1 MEVPQLLR
9 EGDIEVLGR
18 MPYSSN
24 ATFLVEVRQGNDSMK
39 AIYKPLRGER
49 PLWDFPP
56 GLYKRE
62 IAAFCLSE
70 ALALHVVPP
79 TLERD
84 GPFGPGS
91 VQAFVDA
98 RFEEH
103 YFTLYESHGAL
114 HDQFR
119 SIALFDVVAN
129 NTDRK
134 SGHCL
139 VDADDRIWAIDNGL
153 CFSSEFKLRT
163 VIWEFSNEPIS
174 DELLG
179 TLRRFVDSPP
189 SCLTEWLD
197 DDEVEA
203 TIDRARLLLSG
214 GVFPADP
221 SGHRYPWP
229 MV

>member
-1 MEVPQLLR
+1 MQVPEILR
-9 EGDIEVLGR
+9 SGEIEILGR

-24 ATFLVEVRQGNDSMK
+24 ATFLVEMRMDDVAAK
-39 AIYKPLRGER
+39 AIYKPMRGER

-56 GLYKRE
+56 GLYRRE

-70 ALALHVVPP
+70 RLNLHVVPP
-79 TLERD
+79 TVERD
-84 GPFGPGS
+84 GPLGPGS
-91 VQAFVDA
+91 VQLFVDA

-103 YFTLYESHGAL
+103 YFTLFEADSSL

-119 SIALFDVVAN
+119 SIAIFDIVAN

-139 VDADDRIWAIDNGL
+139 IDREDKVWAIDNGL
-153 CFSSEFKLRT
+153 CFSADFKLRT
-163 VIWEFSNEPIS
+163 VIWEFSGEPIPE
-174 DELLG
+174 DLLEG
-179 TLRRFVDSPP
+179 LRRFVDEPAD
-189 SCLTEWLD
+189 CLSEWLD

-203 TIDRARLLLSG
+203 AVDRARVLTAG
-214 GVFPADP
+214 EVFPTDP
-221 SGHRYPWP
+221 SGSRYPWP